1 MITDFAIH
9 TVYDVIDLTSE
20 PEMLTEEQQE
30 AMMDQLE
37 EEYPDCI
44 MIVAVSVRIIET
56 PKLRRI

>member
-20 PEMLTEEQQE
+20 PYLLSEDEQE
-30 AMMDQLE
+30 AWMDELE
-37 EEYPDCI
+37 AQFPDCI
-44 MIVAVSVRIIET
+44 MIVAVSIRIIET